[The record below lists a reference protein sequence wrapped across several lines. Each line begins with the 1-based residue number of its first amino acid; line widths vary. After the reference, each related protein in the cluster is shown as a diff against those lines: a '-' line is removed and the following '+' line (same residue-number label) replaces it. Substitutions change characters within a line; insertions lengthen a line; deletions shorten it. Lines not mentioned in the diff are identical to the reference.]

1 MIISKTPLRISFFGG
16 GTDYRPWFREH
27 GGAVLSTSIDK
38 YCYHTC
44 RFLPPFFE
52 HKFRVSYSQIELVQS
67 TAEIEHPSVRACLE
81 FMKITEGVEIHYDGD
96 LPARTGLGSSS
107 AFTVGLLRCLHA
119 LKGEMIGTYE
129 LGQEAIHVEQNLI
142 KENVGCQDQ
151 MAAALGGF
159 NLMEF
164 GPGDRMQVQP
174 FFMPANR
181 QKVLNNHL
189 MLFFT
194 GFVRN
199 ASEIAADV
207 IQGAQKKQDDMRT
220 IHQMVQEAVKILSRK
235 EDDIRDFG
243 KLLHEGWKLKR
254 GLSSRIAT
262 PVVDEIYDTAMKA
275 GALGGKLLG
284 AGGGGFMLIFAEPER
299 QPKIRTALRKFL
311 HVPFS
316 FETDGNRIIYYKV
329 DEYDGWEPEFEENAG
344 KFVRSKSF
352 EEKK

>member
-16 GTDYRPWFREH
+16 GTDYRPWFQEH

-38 YCYHTC
+38 YCYVTC
-44 RFLPPFFE
+44 RYLPPFFE
-52 HKFRVSYSQIELVQS
+52 HKFRVAYSKLEAVKSIS
-67 TAEIEHPSVRACLE
+67 EIEHPSVRACLD
-81 FMKITEGVEIHYDGD
+81 FMEIKEGVEIHYDGD

-119 LKGEMIGTYE
+119 LKGEMVGTYE

-174 FFMPANR
+174 FFMSVNR
-181 QKVLNNHL
+181 QKLLNEHL

-194 GFVRN
+194 GFARN

-207 IQGAQKKQDDMRT
+207 IQGAQKKKDDMRT
-220 IHQMVQEAVKILSRK
+220 IHQMVHEAVNVLGRKDCDIL
-235 EDDIRDFG
+235 DFG
-243 KLLHEGWKLKR
+243 RLLHEGWKLKR

-275 GALGGKLLG
+275 GAVGGKLLG
-284 AGGGGFMLIFAEPER
+284 AGGGGFILIFAEPEK
-299 QPKIRTALRKFL
+299 QPKIRTALGKFL

-316 FETDGNRIIYYKV
+316 FENDGNRIIYYKG
-329 DEYDGWEPEFEENAG
+329 DEYDGWRPAFEENKG
-344 KFVRSKSF
+344 RFVRAKNS
-352 EEKK
+352 EAKK